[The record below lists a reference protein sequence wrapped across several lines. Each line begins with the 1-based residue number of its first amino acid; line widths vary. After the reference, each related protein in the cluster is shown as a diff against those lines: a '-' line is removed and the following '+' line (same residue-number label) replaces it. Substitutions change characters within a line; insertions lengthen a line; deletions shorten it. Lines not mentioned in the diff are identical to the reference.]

1 MKDADGDDL
10 VPISDAQ
17 KDLGL
22 GPCLMLMTSKS
33 IAYLFL
39 ILSIINI
46 PLYMCYDI
54 DDNQASSGSALNNLF
69 FKYSIGSI
77 GSEHPMCVVETINAN
92 KNEYGDLTFSCDD
105 GKMAG
110 LSMLGL
116 PLES

>member
-1 MKDADGDDL
+1 MKDAEGNDL

-39 ILSIINI
+39 VLSIINI
-46 PLYMCYDI
+46 PLYLLYNI
-54 DDNQASSGSALNNLF
+54 DENTNEGSALNNFF

-77 GSEHPMCVVETINAN
+77 GTERP
-92 KNEYGDLTFSCDD
+92 SCE
-105 GKMAG
+105 K
-110 LSMLGL
+110 
-116 PLES
+116 